1 MLEEVRDL
9 AGNGYK
15 EVVLTGIHL
24 SSYGID
30 FDGQRHL
37 LDLIKEVHQSR
48 RDRTDPSRFSWSR
61 GLLRKS
67 LQKSFTRCRKCV
79 RIFIFSSKADVTR
92 R

>member
-37 LDLIKEVHQSR
+37 LDLIKEVHKVEGIER
-48 RDRTDPSRFSWSR
+48 IRL
-61 GLLRKS
+61 GS
-67 LQKSFTRCRKCV
+67 LEPGIITEEFAKELSEMPKVCPH
-79 RIFIFSSKADVTR
+79 FIFLFKADVTR